1 MVPKWKISDCDI
13 KNSKSFFEKKKK
25 KKKMKKDIVFATHI
39 SFHEVIIYGY

>member
-25 KKKMKKDIVFATHI
+25 KKEKDIVFATHI